1 MARSTRGT
9 GRRLI
14 RALFR
19 VVGPAQVGLPPFASD
34 EEKAR
39 YLADRARASAP
50 PAPSGARDHVPPGYH
65 LETYVDESGVTRRV
79 ARRD

>member
-1 MARSTRGT
+1 MV
-9 GRRLI
+9 

-19 VVGPAQVGLPPFASD
+19 VIGPAQVGLPPFASE

-39 YLADRARASAP
+39 YLADRAKTSSP
-50 PAPSGARDHVPPGYH
+50 PTPGAARDHVPPGYH

-79 ARRD
+79 ARPD